1 MKLHMTVSLKQ
12 YAGGTPALYYCTVC
26 WLCKPSKQNCPHQL
40 LGSCKPKCKLLMLSS
55 LQGWIWAIN
64 HTLWLALGD
73 VEKCQYGCS
82 RDKQKSLTGP
92 CYWWALKST
101 MLLLEAPL
109 QSMEQEGHGF
119 STTHKWL
126 ARSPGCMHRG
136 ETKGQR
142 NGKNKCVLCW
152 HLLVVPLWIW
162 NLNAWFSASGAVW
175 GAGGNLGGEIW
186 WEKVSSE
193 SQVLMFI

>member
-1 MKLHMTVSLKQ
+1 MTVHPKQ
-12 YAGGTPALYYCTVC
+12 HAGHTPALCVTVC
-26 WLCKPSKQNCPHQL
+26 WLCKSSKQNCPHQL
-40 LGSCKPKCKLLMLSS
+40 LGSCELKCKLLMLSS
-55 LQGWIWAIN
+55 LHGWIWAIT

-92 CYWWALKST
+92 CYWSALKST

-109 QSMEQEGHGF
+109 QSMELGGLGFFFFKLHISVWQEV
-119 STTHKWL
+119 SSAWT
-126 ARSPGCMHRG
+126 G
-136 ETKGQR
+136 EKPKGQR
-142 NGKNKCVLCW
+142 NGKNKGVLCW
-152 HLLVVPLWIW
+152 NLLVVPLWIG

-175 GAGGNLGGEIW
+175 GGGGNLGGEIW
-186 WEKVSSE
+186 WEKVGSE